1 MKEEH
6 AADKCTYFKK
16 FNEEKDTLITPWYLE
31 IHVFKRF
38 MIAPSFT
45 KKLYMCQYGKPKP
58 FKPLKV
64 VSL

>member
-31 IHVFKRF
+31 IHVFKRIF

-45 KKLYMCQYGKPKP
+45 KKY
-58 FKPLKV
+58 
-64 VSL
+64 VSIW

>member
-45 KKLYMCQYGKPKP
+45 KKY
-58 FKPLKV
+58 
-64 VSL
+64 VSIW